1 MRLSVKYQF
10 AASTKKSLASRPH
23 VCYNATMVMTASD
36 MARKRWEGVGTE
48 ERSALARKAV
58 SAMWKR
64 LNKTQ
69 RMERATRAAK
79 TRAARKA
86 KP

>member
-1 MRLSVKYQF
+1 
-10 AASTKKSLASRPH
+10 
-23 VCYNATMVMTASD
+23 MVMTASE

-58 SAMWKR
+58 SALWKR
-64 LNKTQ
+64 LSKAQ
-69 RMERATRAAK
+69 RKERATRAAK
-79 TRAARKA
+79 ARAARKA